1 MDVGKTTCNAKIN
14 EKQHRKGALVICI
27 FIIQQLKR
35 LMAPSISSPLCCA
48 RSKLQPSV
56 PPDRDDIVSG
66 PATLPEGET
75 DCLIAAHVSMQRS
88 LSPTESRPV

>member
-1 MDVGKTTCNAKIN
+1 MERGKTTYNAKIN
-14 EKQHRKGALVICI
+14 EKQHRTGALAICI

-35 LMAPSISSPLCCA
+35 LMAPSISSPLRCA

-75 DCLIAAHVSMQRS
+75 DCLIAPHVSMQRAS
-88 LSPTESRPV
+88 AC

>member
-1 MDVGKTTCNAKIN
+1 MKGGETTYNAKIN
-14 EKQHRKGALVICI
+14 EKQHRTGALVICI

-35 LMAPSISSPLCCA
+35 LMAATISSPLCCA

-56 PPDRDDIVSG
+56 PADRDDIVSR

-75 DCLIAAHVSMQRS
+75 DCLIAPHVSMQRVS
-88 LSPTESRPV
+88 TC